1 MSYNLQLM
9 FRPSLESIQI
19 RFASSICGIKLAA
32 LCIKEYW
39 PMMEASVKSR
49 SLMTA
54 RLREK
59 AGVPTNLLSD
69 SLAVLGA
76 ALKRNPV

>member
-1 MSYNLQLM
+1 
-9 FRPSLESIQI
+9 
-19 RFASSICGIKLAA
+19 
-32 LCIKEYW
+32 
-39 PMMEASVKSR
+39 MMEASVKSR